1 MQSRLQD
8 DYSQSGLP
16 LKAGTPVHV
25 VAERLGHQNVTVTL
39 EIYAHALPSMQREAA
54 DQISSLI
61 GG

>member
-16 LKAGTPVHV
+16 LKVGTPVHV

-39 EIYAHALPSMQREAA
+39 EIAHALPSMQQEAA